1 MKPKTW
7 VGFAALAIILA
18 LLLSAGCERGTTAT
32 ATASPDSSPTAE
44 QPTAT
49 PSLPPTHT
57 PTPTPTPVPP
67 TPTPTPTLGEL
78 TISQLNWYAGGEN
91 DTEGKSYLVNLLLET
106 SFKYPLLFEALVQ
119 KPWVNP
125 AEAPSTFRWV
135 NRAIDL
141 VRLVASSANS
151 EAAAIQVLSM
161 PFLDA
166 LDGGEWEE
174 FYALRDLLIGGPGPF
189 HRFLENAIAN
199 GGLTDSDREVDIYL
213 MYMEAQDPAG
223 MDRIFEGE
231 LPDPSDI
238 FLLEDLVQLYAEYP
252 DAYSA
257 ASEHF
262 HKNFAVSAL
271 VSRVH
276 DLAVVDEQLAQRL
289 AQMPFNGLWGV
300 LDSTAWVLMTRA
312 AQEDVEATAGILE
325 THEMGGGVD
334 DTELA
339 VFLMDIASVFA
350 QDTVETIR
358 TFDWVADGLDAPR
371 FREDDGGTRVIPSDE
386 ERAINNILWAAY
398 RNEPWLDKL
407 LAKNWLKDDLTP
419 DEDIVVNRLSQV
431 DSEVTGLL
439 LGMEFLDEIDREDSS
454 LLVRIRDFLTGSAG
468 SQESQLSELL
478 NDSGINGEITDANRH
493 LVEAA
498 IENALERHGLGTGG
512 G

>member
-1 MKPKTW
+1 MKPETW

-57 PTPTPTPVPP
+57 PVPP
-67 TPTPTPTLGEL
+67 TPTPTPTAGEL
-78 TISQLNWYAGGEN
+78 RISQLNWYGDGES
-91 DTEGKSYLVNLLLET
+91 DTEGKSYLVSLLLET
-106 SFKYPLLFEALVQ
+106 SFKHPLLFEALVQ

-135 NRAIDL
+135 NEAIDL
-141 VRLVASSANS
+141 IRFVASSANS
-151 EAAAIQVLSM
+151 EAAAIQVLGM

-174 FYALRDLLIGGPGPF
+174 FYALRDLVVGGPGPF
-189 HRFLENAIAN
+189 HRFLEHAIAN

-213 MYMEAQDPAG
+213 MYMEAQDPEG

-231 LPDPSDI
+231 LPAPSYI

-257 ASEHF
+257 AAEHF
-262 HKNFAVSAL
+262 HKYFGVSAL

-276 DLAVVDEQLAQRL
+276 DLAVVDEQLAERL
-289 AQMPFNGLWGV
+289 AQMPFNRLGRS
-300 LDSTAWVLMTRA
+300 LDITAWVFMTRV
-312 AQEDVEATAGILE
+312 AQEDVDAAAGILE

-339 VFLMDIASVFA
+339 VFVMDIASVFA

-358 TFDWVADGLDAPR
+358 TFDWVADGLRAPR
-371 FREDDGGTRVIPSDE
+371 FPEDDRGSFVLPSGE
-386 ERAINNILWAAY
+386 ERAIENILWAAH

-407 LAKNWLKDDLTP
+407 LAKNWLKDDLTF
-419 DEDIVVNRLSQV
+419 DEVDVVNELHQSE
-431 DSEVTGLL
+431 SEVTGLL
-439 LGMEFLDEIDREDSS
+439 LDMEFLDEVDQADGLLLSRIRHFLIDSS
-454 LLVRIRDFLTGSAG
+454 GSP
-468 SQESQLSELL
+468 ESQLSELL
-478 NDSGINGEITDANRH
+478 DDSRINGEITDANRH
-493 LVEAA
+493 HVKPA
-498 IENALERHGLGTGG
+498 IEDALERLGAGG